1 MKQRV
6 LNPNA
11 PNYYLYGARGIQ
23 ICERW
28 LTSFSNFLDDMGE
41 RPEGKTLDRINNE
54 GHYEPNNCRWAT
66 RKEQQN
72 NRRPQK
78 RQHAQ
83 ETEAFG
89 RDFRL
94 DAKHEGSVAKPCAI
108 PISL

>member
-1 MKQRV
+1 
-6 LNPNA
+6 
-11 PNYYLYGARGIQ
+11 
-23 ICERW
+23 
-28 LTSFSNFLDDMGE
+28 MGE

-89 RDFRL
+89 RDFGL
-94 DAKHEGSVAKPCAI
+94 DAKHEGAALPTLISVQISARPFGRCAPSLPVFQNRPC
-108 PISL
+108 L